1 MQEVA
6 GSDDSA
12 LRAVVAADVELMRL
26 REEEAEIVAR
36 QEGAEE
42 GEANGNG
49 NANGHTSTSGADQDD
64 LDSSRLNEI
73 YERMQVEYQ
82 NAL

>member
-1 MQEVA
+1 M
-6 GSDDSA
+6 GSDESA

-36 QEGAEE
+36 QDSAED
-42 GEANGNG
+42 GDT
-49 NANGHTSTSGADQDD
+49 NGHASISGADQED

-73 YERMQVEYQ
+73 YERMQVQTCAVER
-82 NAL
+82 